1 MFISAYERTAVFL
14 IELGNFR
21 ILMVI
26 LQHSP
31 KGTVTRLS
39 RIF

>member
-26 LQHSP
+26 LQS
-31 KGTVTRLS
+31 KTYRYK
-39 RIF
+39 IE